1 MTNGAREK
9 IVKAAV
15 QLFSEEGYKGAT
27 TKKIA
32 AAAGVNESTIFRIFE
47 NKDNLFREILSS
59 SSSMMAIINVIRD
72 GDLDNDVRSLLKTVA
87 DLYGNL
93 YRDHPS
99 VLRIF
104 LRCAIDREEMEYLE
118 NSMGP
123 GAFQYLSDLF
133 SRLEESGSISL
144 KMRPDMTAFYF
155 LSLVHGAYQR
165 AMMFREIDS
174 EIETDGLVSLF
185 LNGVMEQYKHGE

>member
-1 MTNGAREK
+1 MANGAREK

-15 QLFSEEGYKGAT
+15 ELFSEEGYKGTT

-47 NKDNLFREILSS
+47 NKDNLFRGILSS

-93 YRDHPS
+93 YRDHPNL
-99 VLRIF
+99 LRIF

-123 GAFQYLSDLF
+123 GAFQYLGNLF
-133 SRLEESGSISL
+133 RKLDESRSISL
-144 KMRPDMTAFYF
+144 KMRPDIAAFYF
-155 LSLVHGAYQR
+155 LSLVHGTYQR
-165 AMMFREIDS
+165 AMMFREVEGEID
-174 EIETDGLVSLF
+174 TDGLVNLF
-185 LNGVMEQYKHGE
+185 LNGVLEQ